1 MKNIAKQVLYIIASI
16 ATVGSL
22 AVIPV
27 SAEHGSSADHVA
39 AFEDS
44 TSTSQ
49 DTTVTTTE
57 TENDSTNSDTPTV
70 REQAQKLLQAKRQ
83 TVKEK
88 TEAVRQKAC
97 VQRQKSI
104 DTRTANF
111 AAAAQRHLG
120 VFNDIF
126 TKVQAFHDSK
136 QLNVTNYD
144 TLVATATT
152 KQTAAQSAVDALKA
166 LNVQIDCA
174 QPDPAASVATIK
186 TAVSNARTALQD
198 YRSAIKDV
206 VVALKGAS
214 TAQKSTDTSD
224 ATGGNQ

>member
-27 SAEHGSSADHVA
+27 SAERGSSADHVA
-39 AFEDS
+39 AVGE
-44 TSTSQ
+44 STSQ

-70 REQAQKLLQAKRQ
+70 REQAQKMLQAKRQ

-104 DTRTANF
+104 DTRTTNF